1 MRYLNNKSGFT
12 LTETLVA
19 VLVLTM
25 AIVTATNFIVSMI
38 KSNVMN
44 SNTLQAYYYTQ
55 EGIEAF
61 RNMRDTNFMNNVDFC
76 GKDVDFFGAGSN
88 GFCDNENFYSVEV
101 KLDPAGEVKEEN
113 AFSSASPW
121 KLSTDP
127 DQKVQFY
134 DPVSGKSVDTIFTR
148 TCKAGSYADAEKV
161 LDKDFSGGKVVEVVC
176 TTTWDESGNSR
187 KMTLSTI
194 LTDWKHE

>member
-1 MRYLNNKSGFT
+1 MKVMHSKFKNLGFT

-76 GKDVDFFGAGSN
+76 GNKTELNNFVSFFGEEKE
-88 GFCDNENFYSVEV
+88 GFCNEKEYGLSVV
-101 KLDPAGEVKEEN
+101 LSPNRNVNKDT
-113 AFSSASPW
+113 FSSASPW
-121 KLSTDP
+121 ILTTSPEKIKFND
-127 DQKVQFY
+127 V
-134 DPVSGKSVDTIFTR
+134 GTIFMR
-148 TCKAGSYADAEKV
+148 TCKADNY
-161 LDKDFSGGKVVEVVC
+161 KDSTGKDLAGAKEIVC
-176 TTTWDESGNSR
+176 TTTWDENGSKR
-187 KMTLSTI
+187 ELKLSMI
-194 LTDWKHE
+194 LTNWKDE